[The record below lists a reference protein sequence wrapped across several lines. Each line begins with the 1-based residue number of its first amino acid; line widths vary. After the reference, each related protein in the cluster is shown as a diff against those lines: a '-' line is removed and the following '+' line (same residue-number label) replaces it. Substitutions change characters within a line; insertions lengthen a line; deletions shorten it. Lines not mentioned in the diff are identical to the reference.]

1 MRDGC
6 AWCMLPSTSS
16 WVSSGM
22 HAYIA
27 ASSAHCLIVTL
38 SGRSDSDDTL
48 HRTAESLT
56 HA

>member
-1 MRDGC
+1 
-6 AWCMLPSTSS
+6 
-16 WVSSGM
+16 M
-22 HAYIA
+22 HAYMA

-56 HA
+56 HADASHPYSPMRTCDV